1 MQEKVQR
8 REQQLHCWGVAAAD
22 GVYVTGTRPLC
33 QSPLC
38 HPFSQRVLADETLIH
53 VFLEYENT
61 RHQ

>member
-33 QSPLC
+33 HLSLC
-38 HPFSQRVLADETLIH
+38 HFDRLMIRPWFKVL
-53 VFLEYENT
+53 VFQFLRRLNL
-61 RHQ
+61 